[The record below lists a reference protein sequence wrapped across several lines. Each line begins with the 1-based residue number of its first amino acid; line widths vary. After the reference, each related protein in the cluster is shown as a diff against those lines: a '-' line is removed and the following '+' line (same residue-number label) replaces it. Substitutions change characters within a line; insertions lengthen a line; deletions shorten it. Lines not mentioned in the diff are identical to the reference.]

1 MYIIFKACL
10 LVQSK
15 HPIDFVL
22 TSFIFCQ
29 IYWITFILVITDKK
43 ARTYCL
49 LDGNIFF
56 EEEEHSQSSPLNT
69 LRRDL
74 KLNSNIRTYGATV
87 HGSDNIDTL
96 INEGEITSSA
106 IDILESRRD
115 YNTIKISN
123 TSASTSLPIP
133 IASSAERSDKSLK
146 RYKNKMKLQDSEF
159 PLHKHKSKNVAED
172 DEQLNGQNNG
182 INSTSR
188 IYPTK
193 ADTDDDFLLNDDYG
207 DEGLIVTSIGC
218 GESVRDR
225 YFQPSKD
232 DFLDFK
238 TSALNDESGDE
249 NDETV
254 AAEAGDSNDESLSE
268 NHKKPIKFI
277 EINSN
282 DKKTST
288 SFEKPYI
295 RKYPS
300 ESLGNFHYEEDEEF
314 NFQSNYARGDDDF
327 VGSAP
332 VGNGRWSTLKR
343 KKIELDVSNQS
354 NENLN
359 YIGGSKGK
367 EISESEIIN
376 NEYGKEKKK
385 YEPIMSP
392 NSSLLTAAFSSEL
405 TLQSNSKTKSPEK
418 SDEQVQS
425 SEASDT
431 ETSSISKNRPDLSIT
446 LPSTVFSVNQNN
458 FTPKSS
464 SPLAS
469 RVPIFASTENNEE
482 NIIQDNND
490 SKSNVLVGKKINN
503 LSITPENGANILL
516 TPIVEESNPL
526 TLKGNPYSLSTL
538 KNSNNNNINNDIS
551 VIKKSSHTRE
561 PSNSLQMLFA
571 DIQNNNEKNSNNSTN
586 KNNNNNNLGIDNNE
600 NNQTI
605 FTNSFNI
612 AVKKFWNNEFSEAE
626 GIFNRFKNCIPRWN
640 VTYAEMQLVK
650 HLMKGQSL
658 DNENPELTN
667 ALMEAEKLAIKVCE
681 NKDDFVRYIWLGL
694 AIIF

>member
-1 MYIIFKACL
+1 
-10 LVQSK
+10 
-15 HPIDFVL
+15 
-22 TSFIFCQ
+22 
-29 IYWITFILVITDKK
+29 
-43 ARTYCL
+43 
-49 LDGNIFF
+49 
-56 EEEEHSQSSPLNT
+56 
-69 LRRDL
+69 
-74 KLNSNIRTYGATV
+74 
-87 HGSDNIDTL
+87 
-96 INEGEITSSA
+96 
-106 IDILESRRD
+106 
-115 YNTIKISN
+115 
-123 TSASTSLPIP
+123 
-133 IASSAERSDKSLK
+133 
-146 RYKNKMKLQDSEF
+146 MKLQDSEF
-159 PLHKHKSKNVAED
+159 PLHKHKNKNVAED
-172 DEQLNGQNNG
+172 DEQLNGQNN
-182 INSTSR
+182 STSR
-188 IYPTK
+188 RYPTK
-193 ADTDDDFLLNDDYG
+193 ADTDDDYLLNDDYG

-232 DFLDFK
+232 DLLDFK
-238 TSALNDESGDE
+238 TPALNDESGDE
-249 NDETV
+249 NDE
-254 AAEAGDSNDESLSE
+254 SLSV

-300 ESLGNFHYEEDEEF
+300 ESLGNFHYEDNEEF
-314 NFQSNYARGDDDF
+314 NFQSNYARGDGDF

-343 KKIELDVSNQS
+343 KKIELDASNQL

-359 YIGGSKGK
+359 YIDGSKGK

-376 NEYGKEKKK
+376 NEFGKEKKK

-392 NSSLLTAAFSSEL
+392 NSSLLTAAFSFEL
-405 TLQSNSKTKSPEK
+405 TLQNNSKTKSPEK
-418 SDEQVQS
+418 SNEQAQS
-425 SEASDT
+425 SEAIDT
-431 ETSSISKNRPDLSIT
+431 ETSSLSKNRPDLSIT
-446 LPSTVFSVNQNN
+446 LPSTVFPVNQNN

-490 SKSNVLVGKKINN
+490 SKSDVLVGKKINN
-503 LSITPENGANILL
+503 LSMTPENAANILL

-538 KNSNNNNINNDIS
+538 KNSNSNNINNNDIS

-571 DIQNNNEKNSNNSTN
+571 DIPNNNGKNSNNSTN
-586 KNNNNNNLGIDNNE
+586 NNNNNNLGIDNDE

-658 DNENPELTN
+658 DNENPELSN

-694 AIIF
+694 TIIF